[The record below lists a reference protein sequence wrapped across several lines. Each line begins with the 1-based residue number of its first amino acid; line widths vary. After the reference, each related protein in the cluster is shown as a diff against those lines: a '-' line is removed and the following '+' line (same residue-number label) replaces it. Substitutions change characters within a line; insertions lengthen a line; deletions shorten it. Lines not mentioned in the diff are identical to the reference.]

1 MSAAI
6 ITPSAYRIPRTEV
19 PVTMGRRVRSVAAER
34 ALVEDGWRAD
44 VPPEV
49 RERDMVRRVRRRR
62 KGCGG
67 VMVHCLC

>member
-1 MSAAI
+1 
-6 ITPSAYRIPRTEV
+6 
-19 PVTMGRRVRSVAAER
+19 MGRRVRSVAAER

-67 VMVHCLC
+67 VMVHCLYYY